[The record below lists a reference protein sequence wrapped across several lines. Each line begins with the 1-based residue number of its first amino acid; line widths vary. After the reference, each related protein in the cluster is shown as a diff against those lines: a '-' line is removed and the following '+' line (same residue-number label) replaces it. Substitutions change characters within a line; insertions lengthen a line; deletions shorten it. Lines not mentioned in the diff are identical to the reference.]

1 MMRLYRTLLLAVALV
16 GCRVTPEATI
26 LPTAPVDA
34 PAVVP
39 AALADAPVQGMPGK
53 VMVSI
58 QWPGGGARAV
68 QAMPDSVQGVRVAI
82 EKVAGQPLAAQ
93 WVKRGFS
100 LVTTVAL
107 EAPSGEGY
115 RIRAAAYTG
124 WNETDPGKLVAD
136 GVVVQVAV
144 PWGKVA
150 RVTLDL
156 VPVNMPRIVSLD
168 LAAAGPGAQ
177 LELGVAGAGESTAG
191 VVIFPSGREVEVALG
206 SGAASV
212 KVPQDAGVGALRLRV
227 DGIVSAQGPLF
238 RQLRALRVVVDD
250 DPSNELPGP
259 RNDPDDTAIHLWPGA
274 AAPLTVAGTDV
285 DGADVPE
292 VRGVEWVKAQ
302 AGPYLLSSAGR
313 VACLGLGAGKVRAVS
328 GGLSVDRDL
337 ELSPLEGPRYMVAA
351 ADAGN
356 ACPRAVV
363 LDENRLLVFWRNEAA
378 AKVRWHIVRRAP
390 DGSLSRDSVDREVTA
405 AGMSGEKAVVGAKGQ
420 SMVLLLHRIGVVT
433 DAATG
438 RVQNSFAIRAIN
450 PVDGALFDKPTATR
464 TPKETYDGYRLGA
477 VAAQG
482 DVFQIAYGFWNG
494 TVYEN
499 QWLNLGI
506 GPQPDGSRS
515 VNTQGGTPKAAR
527 GPMVDNPDV
536 IALPDGGFMV
546 VGTYPDGEAHL
557 LQMSVLDST
566 GSAIAERSRAYYY
579 DRPMYQPS
587 VAYDDNNY
595 AVVWY
600 TDGTAGPS
608 VELGRY
614 EKATL
619 KSLDPAANFIE
630 AVNVPSWVVG
640 NKPTSALYDPA
651 AGRFV
656 IGYAR
661 AVPGMVPTGVTEGY
675 QSVVRIIDPTTGKP
689 EGPSFPM
696 QARSHSGTVVPGW
709 AVYMRDGAVMVRHLK
724 LK

>member
-1 MMRLYRTLLLAVALV
+1 MMRLYGTFLLAVALV
-16 GCRVTPEATI
+16 GCRVTPDATVLPVVNAEA
-26 LPTAPVDA
+26 PS
-34 PAVVP
+34 VVP
-39 AALADAPVQGMPGK
+39 AALAELPAQGLPGK
-53 VMVSI
+53 VLVSI
-58 QWPGGGARAV
+58 QWPGAGGRGT
-68 QAMPDSVQGVRVAI
+68 QAMPDSVQGVRVSI

-93 WVKRGFS
+93 WVKRGSS

-115 RIRAAAYTG
+115 RIRAAAYSG
-124 WNETDPGKLVAD
+124 WNETDPGKLLAD
-136 GVVVQVAV
+136 GVAAQVTV

-156 VPVNMPRIVSLD
+156 APVNMPRIVSVD

-177 LELGVAGAGESTAG
+177 LELGVAGAGEATSG
-191 VVIFPSGREVEVALG
+191 VVIFPSGREVDVALA

-227 DGIVSAQGPLF
+227 DGILSAQGPVF
-238 RQLRALRVVVDD
+238 RQLRALRIVTQD

-259 RNDPDDTAIHLWPGA
+259 RNDPDDDAVHLWPGA

-302 AGPYLLSSAGR
+302 AGPFLLSSAGR
-313 VACLGLGAGKVRAVS
+313 VECLGLGAGKVRAVS

-337 ELSPLEGPRYMVAA
+337 ELSPLEGPRYMVASSQTV
-351 ADAGN
+351 N
-356 ACPRAVV
+356 VSPRAVV
-363 LDENRLLVFWRNEAA
+363 LDENRLLVLWRDISAT
-378 AKVRWHIVRRAP
+378 KVQWTIVTRGQS
-390 DGSLSRDSVDREVTA
+390 GSLTQSQVQGVTA
-405 AGMSGEKAVVGAKGQ
+405 AGLPDEKAVVAAKGQ
-420 SMVLLLHRIGVVT
+420 SMVFLLHRKGVLT

-438 RVQNSFAIRAIN
+438 RIQNSFGIRAID
-450 PVDGALFDKPTATR
+450 PQTGVLFDKPSLEI
-464 TPKETYDGYRLGA
+464 TPKTSFEGYRLGA
-477 VAAQG
+477 IAAQG
-482 DVFQIAYGFWNG
+482 DAFQFAYSFWDG
-494 TVYEN
+494 TVYKN
-499 QWLNLGI
+499 QWMNLAI
-506 GPQPDGSRS
+506 GPQPEGALT
-515 VNTQGGTPKAAR
+515 VNAQGAAPKAAR

-536 IALPDGGFMV
+536 IALPDGGYMV
-546 VGTYPDGEAHL
+546 VGTYADGESHI
-557 LQMSVLDST
+557 LQLSTLGST
-566 GSAIAERSRAYYY
+566 GSAIAERSAGYSY
-579 DRPMYQPS
+579 DRAMYQPS
-587 VAYDDNNY
+587 VAYDDNNF
-595 AVVWY
+595 AIVRY

-614 EKATL
+614 DRTTL
-619 KSLDPAANFIE
+619 KSLDAAANFVE
-630 AVNVPSWVVG
+630 AVNIPSWVVG

-656 IGYAR
+656 VGYAR